1 MKPDAARAL
10 GAVRR
15 FCQIADKTTPRWVRI
30 LFASSVGALLLVRN
44 DQFGQ
49 STILG
54 NLKDYYIAVNI
65 VVLASTAYII
75 GTRVYREYGH
85 RRGTQR

>member
-1 MKPDAARAL
+1 MKFDAAQAL

-15 FCQIADKTTPRWVRI
+15 FCQIADEKTPRWVRI
-30 LFASSVGALLLVRN
+30 LLASSLGALLLVR
-44 DQFGQ
+44 DDRFIQF
-49 STILG
+49 TTLG

-65 VVLASTAYII
+65 VVLAGTAYII

-85 RRGTQR
+85 RRGMQR